1 MLNGGTGDARPVPR
15 GEVLFARPD
24 GVPNA
29 RGWLLLAAILALAG
43 LLRTVC
49 SAMVPS
55 QLVSDYMEYWTLA
68 TNLHAGHGLVNTEG
82 RLSAFM
88 SLGYPIFLAAVF
100 EVAGHSIAAVKAA
113 NVLLGVASV
122 LLLFL
127 LARRLFGSFAVAAA
141 SALLLAVYV
150 EAIAYTTYVA
160 KENLMA
166 PLMISL
172 LWIAADRSE
181 ARNAWANPVGIGVV
195 AGLIA
200 MVGNAALSL
209 VPAALF
215 LVWMGQRRFSGT
227 ARYLLIAGVVGTL
240 TVAPLLV
247 RNHAVFGAWVLNTNG
262 GFNLYIGNNPTA
274 TPYFTSIAATP
285 IAPQWEELRS
295 ELGEHGIDTHLRR
308 LAVDHILSDPAGTT
322 MLMLRKAVA
331 FWDLP
336 THAGVGG
343 EGKLV
348 SFLRLVWLVQFIAA
362 CALCVASLALFRRHP
377 PGVATLVLA
386 IAGYTAVHMLFY
398 VIYRYRLPIMPFVLV
413 GAGLALG
420 SVLQERMAARGSGSG
435 SGGNPADGNRPAVFP
450 APAPA
455 ADAMLLSASR
465 DGAAT

>member
-1 MLNGGTGDARPVPR
+1 
-15 GEVLFARPD
+15 
-24 GVPNA
+24 
-29 RGWLLLAAILALAG
+29 
-43 LLRTVC
+43 
-49 SAMVPS
+49 MVPS

-127 LARRLFGSFAVAAA
+127 LARRLFGSFVVAAV

-150 EAIAYTTYVA
+150 EAIAYTTYAA

-166 PLMISL
+166 PLMIGL
-172 LWIAADRSE
+172 LWIAADKSE
-181 ARNAWANPVGIGVV
+181 ARNAWANPVAFGAV

-209 VPAALF
+209 MPAALF
-215 LVWMGQRRFSGT
+215 LVWLGQRHFGCT
-227 ARYLLIAGVVGTL
+227 ARYLLIAGVVGAL

-247 RNHAVFGAWVLNTNG
+247 RNHAVFGTWVLNTNG
-262 GFNLYIGNNPTA
+262 GFNLYIGNNPAA
-274 TPYFTSIAATP
+274 TPYFTSIADTP

-295 ELGEHGIDTHLRR
+295 ELGEHGIDAHLRR
-308 LAVDHILSDPAGTT
+308 LAVDHILSEPAGTA

-336 THAGVGG
+336 THSGMGG

-348 SFLRLVWLVQFIAA
+348 SLLRFAWLVQFIAA
-362 CALCVASLALFRRHP
+362 CALCIASLALFRRYAQ
-377 PGVATLVLA
+377 GAATLVLA

-420 SVLQERMAARGSGSG
+420 SVLQGWMAARSSRSGL
-435 SGGNPADGNRPAVFP
+435 GGNPVDGHRPPVF
-450 APAPA
+450 APVPA
-455 ADAMLLSASR
+455 AGAMLLSTGHNGGGLRREKWRALR
-465 DGAAT
+465 